1 MGDIMNRKGFTLVE
15 VLVVIAIVAI
25 LLLVLVPN
33 VFVMIDKNNVK
44 SCNSLIKNIE
54 SAAKI
59 YVNENKYSL
68 GFDCDN
74 KISIKFQDLIGYGSL
89 KTDDGGKIIN
99 PINDKEISLES
110 VVDVTYNCNTREFIY
125 DVNAKDIN
133 GEIIECK

>member
-1 MGDIMNRKGFTLVE
+1 MNRKGFTLVE

-44 SCNSLIKNIE
+44 SCNNLIKNIE

-68 GFDCDN
+68 GFDCDS
-74 KISIKFQDLIGYGSL
+74 KKSITFQTLIDYGTL
-89 KTDDGGKIIN
+89 KTDESGKIIN
-99 PINDKEISLES
+99 PVDDDEEISLEN
-110 VVDVTYNCNTREFIY
+110 VVEVTYNCNTRDFTYI
-125 DVNAKDIN
+125 VNGIDCSD
-133 GEIIECK
+133 E